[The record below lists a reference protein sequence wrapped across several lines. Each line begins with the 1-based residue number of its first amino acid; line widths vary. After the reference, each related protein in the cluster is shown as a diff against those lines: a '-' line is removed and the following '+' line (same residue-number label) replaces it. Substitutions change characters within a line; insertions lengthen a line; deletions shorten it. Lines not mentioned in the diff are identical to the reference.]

1 MHTRSNVTAQ
11 LQSNANKPNDEGHV
25 EVMKAYDY
33 VLDRLGQD
41 SAAGLLWLE
50 YIKFMS
56 SFSPSSSAFR
66 CLFEPEPGKEAS
78 KRALRLRDLYQKAML
93 VCPFIRL
100 QAALIQQDIYIAD
113 LQ

>member
-1 MHTRSNVTAQ
+1 LFEFSTK

-41 SAAGLLWLE
+41 SAAGMLWLE

-56 SFSPSSSAFR
+56 DFAPGSSAFR
-66 CLFEPEPGKEAS
+66 RLFEPEPGKEAS
-78 KRALRLRDLYQKAML
+78 KRALRLRDLYQRAM
-93 VCPFIRL
+93 VVRCPL
-100 QAALIQQDIYIAD
+100 DI
-113 LQ
+113 